1 MKWYTNE
8 LTAHRDVFRQMKLYW
23 RTVTCLLYAC
33 CRWGDGYRPW
43 WYGLYAAAAAAA
55 AAAAVAGSRPNGGGG
70 GGAGAGGCWAP
81 SLWPESSGRYGW
93 NPLRVISGPG
103 AGTDPPPLLRPLVA
117 VYSETSSV
125 GRDDPPRDVTG
136 CSCAEPPRSW
146 QTDILQFLCETWIK
160 ISHWMTENYTTVYNT
175 NK

>member
-1 MKWYTNE
+1 MAFKGGKKKGKM
-8 LTAHRDVFRQMKLYW
+8 QQIKLYW

-55 AAAAVAGSRPNGGGG
+55 AATGSRPNGGGG

-103 AGTDPPPLLRPLVA
+103 AGTDPPPLLRPLVP
-117 VYSETSSV
+117 VYSETSSA

-146 QTDILQFLCETWIK
+146 ETDILPFLCETWIK
-160 ISHWMTENYTTVYNT
+160 ISHSVTENYTTVRNT